1 MAPFYPKGVAPRH
14 VKLEQIFRGVM
25 PFMCIVV
32 VCMAVLYI
40 WPEVALW
47 LPSVLYG

>member
-1 MAPFYPKGVAPRH
+1 
-14 VKLEQIFRGVM
+14 M
-25 PFMCIVV
+25 PFMFIVLV
-32 VCMAVLYI
+32 SMAVLYI